1 MVSLSQSVDWDSWL
15 IDLVSQQLGVRTT
28 TLAERIKVFYE
39 LLSSEQPPRGL
50 GSPEAAP
57 VAAAAAI

>member
-1 MVSLSQSVDWDSWL
+1 M
-15 IDLVSQQLGVRTT
+15 T

-50 GSPEAAP
+50 GSLEAAS
-57 VAAAAAI
+57 VAAAAAIYWQQQLETMAPFKAVISAII